1 VGARLSPV
9 LNSFSRSSVLPLID
23 GDVVKVFNKIWLA
36 QILMLLLPMLF
47 FPTQFA
53 IADESKEQESTS
65 LKQLVGTIDKAKFL
79 SQPAVR
85 QFLQKLPA
93 ADRARI
99 TSALATT
106 GVIESIG
113 NHVLLRGIEP
123 QRGGEREAAICI
135 SVSSA
140 AIYAGNLIDE
150 SIYVYSTV
158 DEYTSLPDCIRMWI
172 SYVKSPARM
181 AVPEGLKFVRI
192 K

>member
-1 VGARLSPV
+1 MALMK
-9 LNSFSRSSVLPLID
+9 L
-23 GDVVKVFNKIWLA
+23 FNKAWRTHIVTVS
-36 QILMLLLPMLF
+36 LLCY

-53 IADESKEQESTS
+53 IADEFKEKKSTS

-79 SQPAVR
+79 SHPAVR
-85 QFLQKLPA
+85 QFFQKLPA
-93 ADRARI
+93 EDRVRL

-123 QRGGEREAAICI
+123 HMGGEREAAICA

-140 AIYAGNLIDE
+140 AIYAGSLVDG

-172 SYVKSPARM
+172 SYVKSPART
-181 AVPEGLKFVRI
+181 AVPEGLKFVRM